1 MDNSYCRQQLD
12 DLFLR
17 MIAYFSGDPKRI
29 QHFMKVHSFAKL
41 IGTKE
46 GMDETS
52 LFILEAA
59 AYTHDIGIRP
69 AEEKYGRCDGSL
81 QEQEGPIVAQKLLSD
96 LGVENYM
103 VDRICYLIGHHH
115 TYTNVEGLD
124 YQILIEADFLV
135 NLYEDEEDSRTIRK
149 VYDRI
154 FKTKTGK
161 EIFRQMFFPERKE
174 EKL

>member
-1 MDNSYCRQQLD
+1 MDNNCCRQQLD

-17 MIAYFSGDPKRI
+17 MIAYFSGDSKRI
-29 QHFMKVHSFAKL
+29 QHFMKVHSFARL

-69 AEEKYGRCDGSL
+69 AEEKYGRCDGKL

-103 VDRICYLIGHHH
+103 VERICYLIGHHH
-115 TYTNVEGLD
+115 TYTNVDGMD

-135 NLYEDEEDSRTIRK
+135 NLYEDQEDLRTIRK

-161 EIFRQMFFPERKE
+161 EIFRQMLLPEGKE
-174 EKL
+174 EKP